1 MTTRSWR
8 GSRRIEPMS
17 RVIATRGPSR
27 HWKNMPPPHTS
38 SPVMP
43 WTLFTRCAVAT
54 MRATAVSSTPS
65 AARLQ

>member
-1 MTTRSWR
+1 
-8 GSRRIEPMS
+8 MS
-17 RVIATRGPSR
+17 RVIATRGPSS

-43 WTLFTRCAVAT
+43 WTLFTRYAVAT